1 MESFNTKTQIY
12 FGDGSLERLSQL
24 NCKRVFI
31 VTDPF
36 MVKSGAINKITD
48 EVSKGNA
55 EYEVFSDIVPDPPIE
70 VVVQGIEVMMKFNP
84 EVVIALGG
92 GSAID
97 AAKAICS
104 FSSKVQERTDCGVK
118 SNNKIKFIA
127 IPTTSGTGSE
137 VTSFSVITDKSKNIK
152 YPIVSDELLPDEAIL
167 DAQLVSTVPNFITAD
182 TGMDVLTHAIEAYV
196 STKATD
202 YTDAFAEKAIK
213 LVFENLI
220 RAYKN
225 GNDIEARKKMHNAS
239 CMAGIG
245 FNNASLGLNHGMA
258 HIVGGKFHISHGRTN
273 AILLPY
279 VIEYNADIKG
289 YSSTSFTE
297 AAIRYCEISKIL
309 GLPSSNVRQGV
320 KSLIAAINKLLKE
333 FKIPTSLSET
343 GINPGDFKKEVVVM
357 SKIAIEDRCTETNPR
372 IPKQEEIVALFEK
385 VFYNK

>member
-1 MESFNTKTQIY
+1 MESFNIKTQIY

-24 NCKRVFI
+24 DCKRAFI

-48 EVSKGNA
+48 EVSKGDIQ
-55 EYEVFSDIVPDPPIE
+55 YMVFSDIVPDPPIE
-70 VVVQGIEVMMKFNP
+70 VVVKGIEVMMKFNP

-104 FSSKVQERTDCGVK
+104 FSSKIHDRMDCGVK
-118 SNNKIKFIA
+118 NNKKIKFIA

-152 YPIVSDELLPDEAIL
+152 YPLVSDELLPDEAIL
-167 DAQLVSTVPNFITAD
+167 DAELVTTVPNFITGD

-202 YTDAFAEKAIK
+202 YTDALAEKSIK
-213 LVFENLI
+213 LVFENLM

-225 GNDIEARKKMHNAS
+225 GNDLDARKKMHNAS
-239 CMAGIG
+239 CIAGIA

-258 HIVGGKFHISHGRTN
+258 HIVGGRFHVSHGKTN

-279 VIEYNADIKG
+279 VIEYNADLKG
-289 YSSTSFTE
+289 FNSNDYTKAAKRYS
-297 AAIRYCEISKIL
+297 EISKIL

-320 KSLIAAINKLLKE
+320 KSLIAAINKLLNE
-333 FKIPTSLSET
+333 LNMPTSLKET
-343 GINPGDFKKEVVVM
+343 GIKADDFKKEVSQM
-357 SKIAIEDRCTETNPR
+357 ALIAIEDRCTETNPR
-372 IPKQEEIVALFEK
+372 VPNIEEIIALFER
-385 VFYNK
+385 VFDKK